1 MLRMEPIQNGGL
13 FMVRLFTSDG
23 GVRFACLRYAS
34 QLLGNFKMA
43 DCLQLGHS
51 PLCHLMDRGN

>member
-1 MLRMEPIQNGGL
+1 
-13 FMVRLFTSDG
+13 MVRLFTSDG